1 MFEDK
6 PVTRTWENEQEFLKE
21 MVVKPAI
28 NIAEYR
34 KWQKIADE
42 MYKYLVQEWC
52 WHCGATLQ
60 RHYKVDEI
68 LDKYR
73 EAVDGRLE

>member
-1 MFEDK
+1 MDQSE
-6 PVTRTWENEQEFLKE
+6 VWKE
-21 MVVKPAI
+21 
-28 NIAEYR
+28 
-34 KWQKIADE
+34 IADE

-52 WHCGATLQ
+52 WHCGATLE

-73 EAVDGRLE
+73 EAVDGSPK

>member
-1 MFEDK
+1 MDQTE
-6 PVTRTWENEQEFLKE
+6 VWRE
-21 MVVKPAI
+21 V
-28 NIAEYR
+28 
-34 KWQKIADE
+34 ADE

-73 EAVDGRLE
+73 EAVDGSLK